1 LEYGS
6 EEERKALFKKFPELM
21 FALPLI
27 SAGLLG
33 SEMGTTNTNTSL
45 LD

>member
-1 LEYGS
+1 MCIRDR
-6 EEERKALFKKFPELM
+6 RKALFKKFPELM

-33 SEMGTTNTNTSL
+33 SQQDTGQNSL
-45 LD
+45 LYD